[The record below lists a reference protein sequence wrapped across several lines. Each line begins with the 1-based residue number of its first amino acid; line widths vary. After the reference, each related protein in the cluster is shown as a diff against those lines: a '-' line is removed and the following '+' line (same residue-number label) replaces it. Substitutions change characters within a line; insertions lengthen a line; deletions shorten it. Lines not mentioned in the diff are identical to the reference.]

1 MKNLSLALSVLAFV
15 GVLVLFGMRLSGDKG
30 RNASGTSA
38 ATPRSA
44 SGDGGSRIA
53 YVDIDT
59 LEANYDFL
67 KNKKSE
73 FTKRQQNMKAELE
86 RSAQQMQNDVVNL
99 QRKAQSGAMSEAEM
113 KSAEKRVIQ
122 MQQSLQAREATLTQ
136 QLMEEQE
143 QFNKDLQT
151 RLDQFLE
158 EYNKD
163 KRYDY
168 ILSYSRSGSILY
180 ADKSLDITADVLK
193 GMNAMSKDIKDD
205 AKKK

>member
-1 MKNLSLALSVLAFV
+1 MKNLSLVLSALALV
-15 GVLVLFGMRLSGDKG
+15 GVLILFGMRLSGDKNNNG
-30 RNASGTSA
+30 SGSSA
-38 ATPRSA
+38 PISRTVT
-44 SGDGGSRIA
+44 GGGGRIA

-59 LEANYDFL
+59 LEANYEFL

-73 FTKRQQNMKAELE
+73 FTKRQQGMKAELE
-86 RSAQQMQNDVVNL
+86 RSAQQMQNDVANL
-99 QRKAQSGAMSEAEM
+99 QRKAQSGAMTEAEM
-113 KSAEKRVIQ
+113 KSAEKRVMQ
-122 MQQSLQAREATLTQ
+122 MQQSLQAREQALTQ
-136 QLMEEQE
+136 QLMDEQE

-151 RLDQFLE
+151 RLDKFLE

-180 ADKSLDITADVLK
+180 ADKSLDITADVIK
-193 GMNAMSKDIKDD
+193 GMNEMSPDIKDD

>member
-1 MKNLSLALSVLAFV
+1 MKNLSLVLSSLAFI
-15 GVLVLFGMRLSGDKG
+15 GVLILFGMRFSGDK
-30 RNASGTSA
+30 NNSGSGSSA
-38 ATPRSA
+38 PISRTVT
-44 SGDGGSRIA
+44 GGGGRIA

-59 LEANYDFL
+59 LEANYEFL

-73 FTKRQQNMKAELE
+73 FTKRQQGMKAELE
-86 RSAQQMQNDVVNL
+86 RSAQQMQNDVANL
-99 QRKAQSGAMSEAEM
+99 QRKAQSGAMTESEM
-113 KSAEKRVIQ
+113 KSAEKRVMQ
-122 MQQSLQAREATLTQ
+122 MQQSLQAREQALTQ
-136 QLMEEQE
+136 QLMDEQE

-151 RLDQFLE
+151 RLDKFLE

-180 ADKSLDITADVLK
+180 ADKSLDITADVIK
-193 GMNAMSKDIKDD
+193 GMNNMSEDIKDD